1 MRAPHGRHETRHAHG
16 SCNEGITR
24 MMVVSVGSTGIA
36 TWFQPYPTSD
46 RNQTKD
52 ALEIETVTAEAAAA
66 GGK

>member
-1 MRAPHGRHETRHAHG
+1 
-16 SCNEGITR
+16 